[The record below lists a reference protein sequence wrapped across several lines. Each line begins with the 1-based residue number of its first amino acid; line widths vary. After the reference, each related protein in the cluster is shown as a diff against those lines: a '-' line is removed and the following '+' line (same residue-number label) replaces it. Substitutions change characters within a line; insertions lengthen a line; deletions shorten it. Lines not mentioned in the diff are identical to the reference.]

1 MDLDI
6 SFNLTYCI
14 ASNITYYSSLI
25 VLTSVAWQVLFVCIP
40 MAYVIIRLQVNN
52 ISNLNHTVVMK
63 RYIHFYQIL
72 YIFYRFVMCFY

>member
-1 MDLDI
+1 
-6 SFNLTYCI
+6 
-14 ASNITYYSSLI
+14 
-25 VLTSVAWQVLFVCIP
+25 